1 MSVNNNRPASRIT
14 GGLTVTDYKKMGLI
28 EARQKLNE
36 IVNAYLK
43 RAMTTVE
50 HAALKCD
57 TGLGKSTATQKA
69 LPSWMNERKAAGKPH
84 KIIWAVPHH
93 RLSNEALADFQA
105 LNIKVAVWRGREAN
119 NPDAIVVGEAM
130 CRNIEAVQ
138 SVQAAMGDVGKMV
151 CGTDKGPQCPFR
163 STCAYVAQKQ
173 EIKKADVVVV
183 AHELLFQPGSL
194 GGLDQYGLVV
204 IDETFYHCGF
214 PKDIFELDADNLVVR
229 TKAMPSRDWRD
240 QEKLINQIKKFKTH
254 IAATK
259 GEKYFTKEFVN
270 KMWDIDFGEMS
281 KIEWSR
287 KIELDIHP
295 GMPIAAIKLAAVKGK
310 TNQEIGK
317 RAAMWKILEGIS
329 KGEQMES
336 RLRILVEE
344 QDDKKSRTI
353 CMNLLK
359 PIHPDILKLPILY
372 LDATPTLNIAKSFI
386 PDLKMIED
394 IRVETPNMHI
404 THILGTFGKA
414 MIPVPSDNHKN
425 AKEKQV
431 RINKLIALIESLN
444 GVKLVITYKD
454 LEAYFQNLADVQTAH
469 FNALAGLDCFGSVD
483 HLIVIGRPF
492 APSTAV
498 HQLAE
503 CFTGQVFEYENPVN
517 MKAGIAMR
525 DGANAEI
532 EVKDYQGQSLRDVKY
547 AITDAEVIQ
556 AIGRPRGV
564 NRTSA
569 NPVTVY
575 LFSDV
580 AAPHEVDRVVT
591 FKDLFL
597 SNTKTQVQ
605 RNKKYMDKRKI
616 AQLIEG
622 LSSLNGITENDVT
635 KSHIDILYGNLS
647 QEMPSSAS
655 TKQPLDIQVDLFE
668 KVNSSKP
675 FYSER
680 LDHER
685 FVEFLRA
692 CSVEQAS
699 GIKDKNSLFSPAIF
713 DPKMP
718 GVKSKRAI
726 LNIKYLDGI
735 WLDNDGGD
743 LLIEEFIR
751 IFPEWKMYVFN
762 SVSSGKVIDG
772 KPIRKWRCYI
782 PLAQYLTVASYK
794 HIMKII
800 EARLAE
806 SGYFRKAQKLH
817 GFDPTKFSAHSMF
830 FLPCKSGYG
839 DSFFHEYVDGRALF
853 DPVEVI
859 QKIDVEEE
867 DEIIVAKPT
876 PNLPQVSPRAT
887 GRLTKL
893 QERLLADAVA
903 RRRQMIK
910 PAYDRCLARRAG
922 DGNTALFVFAA
933 RMQEAGFSAAEAR
946 GELSDV
952 ARQMRSPSERK
963 AQIPGL
969 LKQLW

>member
-1 MSVNNNRPASRIT
+1 MATI
-14 GGLTVTDYKKMGLI
+14 
-28 EARQKLNE
+28 
-36 IVNAYLK
+36 
-43 RAMTTVE
+43 E
-50 HAALKCD
+50 HAVLKCD
-57 TGLGKSTATQKA
+57 PGLGKSTVARQA
-69 LPSWMNERKAAGKPH
+69 LANWMNERKAAGKPH

-93 RLSNEALADFQA
+93 RLSNEALTDFQA
-105 LNIKVAVWRGREAN
+105 LNIKVAVWRGREAD
-119 NPDAIVVGEAM
+119 NPDAVVLGEAM
-130 CRNIEAVQ
+130 CRNLEAVQ
-138 SVQAAMGDVGKMV
+138 SVQAAMGDVGKLV
-151 CGTDKGPQCPFR
+151 CGTEKGPQCPFR
-163 STCAYVAQKQ
+163 STCAYLAQKQ
-173 EIKKADVVVV
+173 EIKNADVVVV

-194 GGLDQYGLVV
+194 DGLDQYGLAI
-204 IDETFYHCGF
+204 IDETFYRCGF

-229 TKAMPSRDWRD
+229 TKMMPSRDWRD

-259 GEKYFTKEFVN
+259 DGKYFTKEFVN
-270 KMWDIDFGEMS
+270 KMWDVDFGEMS

-287 KIELDIHP
+287 KIELDVHP
-295 GMPIAAIKLAAVKGK
+295 GMPIAAIKSAAVKGK
-310 TNQEIGK
+310 ANQEIGK

-336 RLRILVEE
+336 RLRMLVEE
-344 QDDKKSRTI
+344 QDDKKDRTI
-353 CMNLLK
+353 CINLLK
-359 PIHPDILKLPILY
+359 PIHPDIMKLPILY

-386 PDLKMIED
+386 PDLTVIGD
-394 IRVETPNMHI
+394 IRAETPNMHI
-404 THILGTFGKA
+404 THVLGTFGKA
-414 MIPVPSDNHKN
+414 MIPVASDTRKN
-425 AKEKQV
+425 AKEKQS
-431 RINKLIALIESLN
+431 RINKLIALIESLS

-454 LEAYFQNLADVQTAH
+454 LEPFFQNLANVQTAH

-503 CFTGQVFEYENPVN
+503 CFTGQVIEYENPVN
-517 MKAGIAMR
+517 MKAEIAMS
-525 DGANAEI
+525 DGVNAEI
-532 EVKDYQGQSLRDVKY
+532 EVKDYQNQGLRDIKY

-556 AIGRPRGV
+556 AVGRPRGV

-569 NPVTVY
+569 NPVNVY

-580 AAPHEVDRVVT
+580 AIPHDVDRVVT

-605 RNKKYMDKRKI
+605 RNKKYMDKKKI

-622 LSSLNGITENDVT
+622 LSSLNGIAENDIT
-635 KSHIDILYGNLS
+635 KSHIDKSYGNSS
-647 QEMPSSAS
+647 QEIGTSSS
-655 TKQPLDIQVDLFE
+655 TTRAVDIQVDLFE

-685 FVEFLRA
+685 FVEFLRT
-692 CSVEQAS
+692 CSIEQAS
-699 GIKDKNSLFSPAIF
+699 GTKEGNTLYSPAIF
-713 DPKMP
+713 DPNKP

-726 LNIKYLDGI
+726 ANIKYLDGI
-735 WLDNDGGD
+735 WLDNDGGE
-743 LLIEEFIR
+743 LSIEDFLR
-751 IFPEWKMYVFN
+751 VFPEWKMYIFN
-762 SVSSGKVIDG
+762 SFSSGKTIEG
-772 KPIRKWRCYI
+772 KTVRKWRCYI
-782 PLAQYLTVASYK
+782 PVTQYLTVASYK

-806 SGYFRKAQKLH
+806 NGYFRKVQKLH

-839 DSFFHEYVDGRALF
+839 DSFFNEYVDGRVLF

-859 QKIDVEEE
+859 EKIDVEDE
-867 DEIIVAKPT
+867 DEIIVSKPA
-876 PNLPQVSPRAT
+876 LRQPQVSPRAT
-887 GRLTKL
+887 GRLAKL
-893 QERLLADAVA
+893 QEKLIADEVA
-903 RRRQMIK
+903 RRKLMIK
-910 PAYDRCLARRAG
+910 PAYERCLARRAG

-933 RMQEAGFSAAEAR
+933 RLQEAGFSAAEAR

-963 AQIPGL
+963 AQISGL